1 MTYDV
6 LIVGTGPAGSTAA
19 SLLAQAGHRVALVG
33 SQPFPR
39 TPAGIGWVG
48 AQAAPL
54 LESIGACRETL
65 DRPIADITFLSA
77 DLAKSATPATR
88 ETPGY
93 FIDRAAFENTLIDSA
108 TSAGVQAIHEAT
120 VLDVTLRE
128 KNVEA
133 RFRNHDPVQGRIL
146 VLADGRSSALAG
158 RIGLTAPSGR
168 FWAAYLCVP
177 TGAPPA
183 RDKGKISIILGLTR
197 DGGYGMTL
205 SAAGQLTVAVSVP
218 GTRADAVSR
227 LTRLCQTL
235 AERERIPADI
245 DPQPERMVIV
255 PPPLNALDMETHVGK
270 HALLIGEAGGFVAA
284 LSNEGVVP
292 AMWSA
297 SIAAKV
303 VTTALKSRQSQDKLM
318 TFDTRWRLEMA
329 EYLRSP
335 NTDMQ
340 FLVPLVFSNQPM
352 ADRMAAAF
360 FRGDNI

>member
-1 MTYDV
+1 MV
-6 LIVGTGPAGSTAA
+6 HGVP
-19 SLLAQAGHRVALVG
+19 VAEV
-33 SQPFPR
+33 S
-39 TPAGIGWVG
+39 
-48 AQAAPL
+48 
-54 LESIGACRETL
+54 
-65 DRPIADITFLSA
+65 
-77 DLAKSATPATR
+77 
-88 ETPGY
+88 
-93 FIDRAAFENTLIDSA
+93 
-108 TSAGVQAIHEAT
+108 
-120 VLDVTLRE
+120 LRE

-133 RFRNHDPVQGRIL
+133 RFRDRDPIQGRIL
-146 VLADGRSSALAG
+146 LVANGRTSALAG
-158 RIGLTAPSGR
+158 RIGLTATTGR
-168 FWAAYLCVP
+168 CWAAYFCAS
-177 TGAPPA
+177 TSAPPS
-183 RDKGKISIILGLTR
+183 RDKGKVDVILGLTR
-197 DGGYGMTL
+197 DGGHGLAL

-218 GTRADAVSR
+218 GSRTDAISR

-235 AERERIPADI
+235 AERERIPTGL
-245 DPQPERMVIV
+245 DPQPDRMFVI
-255 PPPLNALDMETHVGK
+255 PPPLNALEMETHVGK

-284 LSNEGVVP
+284 ISNEGVVP

-297 SIAAKV
+297 CIAAKV